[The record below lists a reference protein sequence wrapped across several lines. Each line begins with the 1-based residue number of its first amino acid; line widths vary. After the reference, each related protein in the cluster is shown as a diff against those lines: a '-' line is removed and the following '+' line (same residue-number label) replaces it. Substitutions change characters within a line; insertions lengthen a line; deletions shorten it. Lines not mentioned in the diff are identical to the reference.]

1 VNDHRNPTRSDIEA
15 GIDGVLRYA
24 LAIGLTLVLLLPG
37 ARGFSQTVG
46 WLPLWLLAMP
56 AVALWARRGF
66 PLPRPVATRPAAVAA
81 SRRRAGPQARRRG
94 RGYAPRPLS
103 RAA

>member
-1 VNDHRNPTRSDIEA
+1 VSDHHDPIPTEIDA

-46 WLPLWLLAMP
+46 WLPMWLLAMP

-66 PLPRPVATRPAAVAA
+66 PLPKRPRPEAPRL
-81 SRRRAGPQARRRG
+81 RRRGGPQARRRS
-94 RGYAPRPLS
+94 RVPVPRRALA